1 MNTKSILDKI
11 VSPPSSTHEFK
22 SNNLKYNLSKFEY
35 DLYHEEDDVSETVV
49 GVRRFVLHNR
59 EERWKI
65 LENNKVVFTV
75 DGTKLTGK
83 EREFLRTSDGVNF
96 LIKQHKNGAV
106 RSMNNLKKELKKEI
120 AAH

>member
-11 VSPPSSTHEFK
+11 VPPSSTQEFK

-35 DLYHEEDDVSETVV
+35 DLYHEEDDVSEKVV

-65 LENNKVVFTV
+65 LENNKVVFTI

-96 LIKQHKNGAV
+96 LIKQHKNGLV